1 MIRHFR
7 AALSRQAS
15 LGLLCAGLAL
25 VATTAR
31 AQSPVPPA
39 FEYRV
44 QFPAVEQRWMQVEA
58 RFPGLPGGPAEIRM
72 SRVSP
77 GRYALHEF
85 AKNVFD
91 VQVTDGQGRLLA
103 PRRPSLHQWDVAG
116 HDGTVVV
123 RYKVFGDRTDG
134 TYLSVDPGHAH
145 INAPAAFMFV
155 RGALMRPARVRFERP
170 AGRAWQVA
178 TQLFPTDDPLAFTA
192 PNLHY
197 LMDSPIEFSG
207 FVWRTFTI
215 DDGVHGPQT
224 IRIALHHDGTDVEAD
239 EYARDVEKIVRQQMR
254 IFGELPKFDGGT
266 YTFLADYLPWADG
279 DGMEHRNST
288 VVSNRG
294 ALRQPAQRQSILGT
308 VSHEFF
314 HAWNMERIR
323 ARAIEPFNYEDAN
336 MSDELWFGEGFTNY
350 FDGVALARAGLLT
363 EEQLLGDFAGIIN
376 AVTLSPGRQLRSAID
391 MSRLA
396 PFVDAAASIDR
407 TAWPNLFISY
417 YTYGSAIGFA
427 LDLSLR
433 DRSDGAVSGDDYM
446 RAVWQRFGRTP
457 SEPGMVATPYT
468 IADLE
473 AVLAQVSGDRVFA
486 RDFFARYVEG
496 RELVDYARLLKR
508 AGLIVRRP
516 QEGRPTMGSVQ
527 LSAGAAGVRVA
538 SLVAFDAPLAR
549 AGVAQDDHLVALDGV
564 ELTQPTQVA
573 EILARHRPGDQLALR
588 AVRRSGERF
597 ETSVTLAEDQRIDV
611 VPAEQAGQPLSDEMR
626 RFRERWVGV
635 RP

>member
-1 MIRHFR
+1 MTTHTHRSWVQWFGLL
-7 AALSRQAS
+7 ALS
-15 LGLLCAGLAL
+15 LGGVLGATPAGAQ
-25 VATTAR
+25 TA
-31 AQSPVPPA
+31 AA
-39 FEYRV
+39 FDYRI

-58 RFPGLPGGPAEIRM
+58 RFPGLPAGTAEIRM

-91 VQVTDGQGRLLA
+91 VQVTDGQGRALT
-103 PRRPSLHQWDVAG
+103 PRRPNLHQWDVTG
-116 HDGTVVV
+116 HDGTVVI

-155 RGALMRPARVRFERP
+155 RGALMRPARVSLERP
-170 AGRAWQVA
+170 SGRMWQVA
-178 TQLFPTDDPLAFTA
+178 TQLFPTDNPLVFTA
-192 PNLHY
+192 PNMQY
-197 LMDSPIEFSG
+197 LMDSPIEFSA

-215 DDGVHGPQT
+215 DDGMHGPQT
-224 IRIALHHDGTDVEAD
+224 IRIALHHDGTEAEAD
-239 EYARDVEKIVRQQMR
+239 AYARDVEKIVRQQMG
-254 IFGELPKFDGGT
+254 IFGELPRFDGGT
-266 YTFLADYLPWADG
+266 YTFLADYLPWVDG

-294 ALRQPAQRQSILGT
+294 ALRQPAQRQAILGT

-350 FDGVALARAGLLT
+350 FDGVALARADLIS
-363 EEQLLGDFAGIIN
+363 EEQLLSDLAGIIN
-376 AVTLSPGRQLRSAID
+376 AVTLSPGRQLRSAVD

-427 LDLSLR
+427 LDVSLR
-433 DRSDGAVSGDDYM
+433 DRSNGTVSGDDYM

-457 SEPGMVATPYT
+457 SEPGLVATPYT

-473 AVLAQVSGDRVFA
+473 AVLAQVSGDRAFA
-486 RDFFARYVEG
+486 REFFQRYVEG

-516 QEGRPTMGSVQ
+516 QEGRPTLGSVQ
-527 LSAGAAGVRVA
+527 LSAATAGVRVA

-564 ELTQPTQVA
+564 ELTQPAQVT
-573 EILARHRPGDQLALR
+573 EILARHRPGDQVSLR
-588 AVRRSGERF
+588 VVRRSGERF
-597 ETSVTLAEDQRIDV
+597 EATVTLAEDQRVEV
-611 VPAEQAGQPLSDEMR
+611 VSAEQAGQALSDDMR
-626 RFRERWVGV
+626 RFRAQWMGI

>member
-1 MIRHFR
+1 MTMS
-7 AALSRQAS
+7 LSRS
-15 LGLLCAGLAL
+15 LFQTVGISLLCLWSWSGA
-25 VATTAR
+25 VPVH
-31 AQSPVPPA
+31 AQTPQA
-39 FEYRV
+39 FDYRV

-58 RFPGLPGGPAEIRM
+58 RFPGLPAGTAEIRM

-91 VQVTDGQGRLLA
+91 VQVSDGQGRALS
-103 PRRPSLHQWDVAG
+103 PRRPNLHQWDVDG
-116 HDGTVVV
+116 HDGTVVM

-155 RGALMRPARVRFERP
+155 RGALMRSARVTFERP
-170 AGRAWQVA
+170 QGRPWQVA
-178 TQLFPTDDPLAFTA
+178 TQLFPTGDPLVFTA

-207 FVWRTFTI
+207 FVWRTFSI
-215 DDGVHGPQT
+215 DDGVHGPQM
-224 IRIALHHDGTDVEAD
+224 IRIALHHDGTDAEAD

-254 IFGELPKFDGGT
+254 IFGELPRFDGGT

-294 ALRQPAQRQSILGT
+294 ALREPAQRQSILGT

-363 EEQLLGDFAGIIN
+363 EEQLLGDLAGIIN

-407 TAWPNLFISY
+407 TAWPNVFISY
-417 YTYGSAIGFA
+417 YTYGSAIGFG
-427 LDLSLR
+427 LDLTLR
-433 DRSDGAVSGDDYM
+433 DRSNGTVTGDDYM

-473 AVLAQVSGDRVFA
+473 AVLADVSGDRAFA
-486 RDFFARYVEG
+486 REFFQRYVEG
-496 RELVDYARLLKR
+496 REVVDYARLLRR
-508 AGLIVRRP
+508 AGLVVRP
-516 QEGRPTMGSVQ
+516 QQQGRPTLGSAQ
-527 LSAGAAGVRVA
+527 LSAATGGVRVA

-549 AGVAQDDHLVALDGV
+549 AGVAQDDLLVTLDGTA
-564 ELTQPTQVA
+564 LTQPAQVA
-573 EILARHRPGDQLALR
+573 EILVRHRSGDQLPLR
-588 AVRRSGERF
+588 VRRRSGEVID
-597 ETSVTLAEDQRIDV
+597 TSVTLAEDQRIEV
-611 VPAEQAGQPLSDEMR
+611 VPVEQTGQTVSDDMR
-626 RFRERWVGV
+626 RFRTQWMGV